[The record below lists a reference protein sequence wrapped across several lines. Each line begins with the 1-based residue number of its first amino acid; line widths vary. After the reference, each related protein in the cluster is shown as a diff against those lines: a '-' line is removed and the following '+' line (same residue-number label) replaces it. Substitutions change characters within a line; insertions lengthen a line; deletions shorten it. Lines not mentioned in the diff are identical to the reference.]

1 MEINGKNPLTVLNAN
16 VQRLDL
22 QQTQSAKPVKTAD
35 ELKPAGSDSIE
46 LSIRG
51 REIQQMD
58 ELIRSVPDVREA
70 KVEQI
75 RSAIENGTYNVKAEK
90 IAEKIL
96 GGNIIDE
103 IF

>member
-22 QQTQSAKPVKTAD
+22 QQPLSAKPVKAD
-35 ELKPAGSDSIE
+35 ELQRAGSDRIE

-75 RSAIENGTYNVKAEK
+75 RSAIEMAHTTSKRRRSQKRFWAG
-90 IAEKIL
+90 I
-96 GGNIIDE
+96 
-103 IF
+103 